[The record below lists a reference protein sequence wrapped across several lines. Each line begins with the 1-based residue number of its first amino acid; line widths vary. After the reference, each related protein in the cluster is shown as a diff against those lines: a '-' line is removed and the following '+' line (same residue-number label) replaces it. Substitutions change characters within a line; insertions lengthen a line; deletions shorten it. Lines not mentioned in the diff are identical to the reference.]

1 MAWSTPLTAV
11 TSAILT
17 AAQWNAS
24 VRDNL
29 LETAPAKATAAN
41 GYFVATGANSIAQR
55 FMGDATVA
63 ATEGTTSTSYTALST
78 DGPLVT
84 LTTGTKALVIITA
97 QMSNT
102 TAATTSYAAFEVT
115 GATTTAASDTV
126 AIALQSPS
134 NYDIRS
140 SACALVS
147 LTAGSNTFRM
157 LYRCGSGGGTS
168 NFTRRRITVMPL

>member
-1 MAWSTPLTAV
+1 MSWSTPLTAV
-11 TSAILT
+11 TSAVLT

-29 LETAPAKATAAN
+29 NETAPAKATTAG
-41 GYFVATGANSIAQR
+41 GYFVATGSNVIAQR
-55 FMGDATVA
+55 LVGDASVSTQ
-63 ATEGTTSTSYTALST
+63 EGTTSTSYTALST

-84 LTTGTKALVIITA
+84 VTTGTKALVIITG

-102 TAATTSYAAFEVT
+102 TAATTSYASYEVS
-115 GATTTAASDTV
+115 GATTVAASDLV
-126 AIALQSPS
+126 SIALQSPA

-140 SACALVS
+140 SACTLQS
-147 LTAGSNTFRM
+147 LTSGSNTFRM

-168 NFTRRRITVMPL
+168 NFTRRRITVLPF